1 VAYNPYIIIP
11 LATWVVAQVGKFAI
25 KAFQGKID
33 FRYLY
38 ASGGMPSV
46 HSAVVCSL
54 AMTAFLVGGA
64 NSPIFGLAVIVA
76 AIVMYDSFGVRRS
89 SGEQAVAINM
99 VIESLERNRVRL
111 DQPDLRL
118 REILGHQPRE
128 VTAGAILGVLLGLLF
143 NYDKLG
149 KFGDFLQLVPKRP
162 EMIVYAAIFL
172 VILLGGIVGRLILR
186 ARYPKSKTIKKLTS
200 RILVATQTIGW
211 LGLFSVALMYENASY
226 FAWRLWPLIVLLA
239 GLLWALWIATG
250 SYKVVPQ
257 GLAIEANEA
266 RKLKWLTWGQKKSKQ
281 RSKKA

>member
-1 VAYNPYIIIP
+1 MAYNPYIIIP

-54 AMTAFLVGGA
+54 ATTALLVGGA
-64 NSPIFGLAVIVA
+64 NSPIFGFAVIFA

-111 DQPDLRL
+111 DQPDMRL

-128 VTAGAILGVLLGLLF
+128 VTAGAILGVLLGVLF

-149 KFGDFLQLVPKRP
+149 KFGVFLQVVPKRP
-162 EMIVYAAIFL
+162 EMIVYGAVFVVVL
-172 VILLGGIVGRLILR
+172 VGGVMTRFILR
-186 ARYPKSKTIKKLTS
+186 ARYPKSKTMKQLTG

-226 FAWRLWPLIVLLA
+226 FAWRLWPLLVLLA
-239 GLLWALWIATG
+239 GLLWAIWIATA
-250 SYKVVPQ
+250 SYKVVPK
-257 GLAIEANEA
+257 GLASEANEA
-266 RKLKWLTWGQKKSKQ
+266 RKLKWLNWGQKKSKPK
-281 RSKKA
+281 SKKA